1 MQTTMDAVIC
11 TDLCSSFMQVFTS
24 DGRLISGIFTCL
36 DKQGNIVLQHAAQ
49 HLEPSDEERHLGT
62 VIVPRNQRIKTQAM
76 VLCQAVHAHM
86 PSSASVLIALNACLG
101 GDSSILLL
109 YLRLSGPELLT
120 YWYTCRS

>member
-11 TDLCSSFMQVFTS
+11 SDLCSSLMQVFTS

-101 GDSSILLL
+101 EDSSILLL